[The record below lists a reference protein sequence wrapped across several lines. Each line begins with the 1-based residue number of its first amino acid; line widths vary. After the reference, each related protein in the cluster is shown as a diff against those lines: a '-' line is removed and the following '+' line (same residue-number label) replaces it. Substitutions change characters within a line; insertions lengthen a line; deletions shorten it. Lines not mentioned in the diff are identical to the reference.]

1 MDNIIAKIVH
11 YCLDSKLVLVLIV
24 IAFILKLLSIY

>member
-11 YCLDSKLVLVLIV
+11 YCLDSKLVLFLIV
-24 IAFILKLLSIY
+24 IAFILKLLSVY

>member
-24 IAFILKLLSIY
+24 IAFILKLLSVY

>member
-11 YCLDSKLVLVLIV
+11 YCLDSKLVLVLIF
-24 IAFILKLLSIY
+24 IAFILKLLSVY